1 MKKYWVLLI
10 IPLALFCLLFWEFLG
25 EVEECGREYALSV
38 STKWAFDVVCF
49 IIVHVTIINA

>member
-25 EVEECGREYALSV
+25 EVEECVKVAALCGV
-38 STKWAFDVVCF
+38 RFVCC
-49 IIVHVTIINA
+49 HWYLS